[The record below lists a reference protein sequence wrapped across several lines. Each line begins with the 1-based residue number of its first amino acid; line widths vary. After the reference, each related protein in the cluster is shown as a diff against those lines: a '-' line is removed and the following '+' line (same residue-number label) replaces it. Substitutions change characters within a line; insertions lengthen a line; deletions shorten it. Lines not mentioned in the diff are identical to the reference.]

1 MRAPSFRHSLANCAP
16 PQMTFN
22 DVTYGKRPGT
32 EAGYRSIAELDDRLR
47 SRTPSGDAGPAA
59 VGPNT
64 DWVEVR

>member
-1 MRAPSFRHSLANCAP
+1 V
-16 PQMTFN
+16 TFN
-22 DVTYGKRPGT
+22 DVSYGKRPGT